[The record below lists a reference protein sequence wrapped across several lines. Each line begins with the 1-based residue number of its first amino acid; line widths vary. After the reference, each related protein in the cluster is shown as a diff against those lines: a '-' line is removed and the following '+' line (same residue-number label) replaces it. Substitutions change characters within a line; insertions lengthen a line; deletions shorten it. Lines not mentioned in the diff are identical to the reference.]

1 MSKIPGRMITYCTNI
16 HPGESWGDTFNNL
29 QTYIPSVATAV
40 SAAAPFPIGLRL
52 SGRASLEIDER
63 ASVEFTEWLQRTNTF
78 VPTVNG
84 FPYGSFHGSVVKE
97 NVYLPDWRD
106 GERVDYTVRLANIL
120 DSWLPE
126 NVQGSISTVPVAFKR
141 GFRDEGGAV
150 RANLMLVLEHLDRL
164 RQKSGKMILLALE
177 PEPGCLLETTH
188 EVVSFFERMA
198 FPDELR
204 RGIGVCYDCCH
215 QAVEFETPSHS
226 LKLLTDAGIA
236 IAKVQ
241 VSSALRVRNPDRTLL
256 EKFSEPCYL
265 HQVVIRDEA
274 GLLSRYTDLPDALR
288 EHRAE
293 NGDEWRIHFHVPIFI
308 ERMEQF
314 ETTGYF
320 IKEIVPLIDTTVLL
334 EVETYT
340 WEVLPPELR
349 MENVTQSIIREIQ
362 WLKAERNETNRCS

>member
-16 HPGESWGDTFNNL
+16 HPGENWGETFNNL
-29 QTYIPSVATAV
+29 QTYIPPVAAAV
-40 SAAAPFPIGLRL
+40 SPAAPFPIGLRL
-52 SGRASLEIDER
+52 SGRASMEIDER
-63 ASVEFTEWLQRTNTF
+63 ASAEFTEWLQRTNTF
-78 VPTVNG
+78 VPTLNG
-84 FPYGSFHGSVVKE
+84 FPYGSFHGSAVKE

-106 GERVDYTVRLANIL
+106 GERVDYTVRLANLL

-141 GFRDEGGAV
+141 GFRDEEGSV
-150 RANLMLVLEHLDRL
+150 RANLMRVLEHLDRL

-188 EVVSFFERMA
+188 EVVSFFDRMA

-226 LKLLTDAGIA
+226 LNLLADAGIA

-241 VSSALRVRNPDRTLL
+241 VSSALRVKNPERALL
-256 EKFSEPCYL
+256 EKFCEPCYL
-265 HQVVIRDEA
+265 HQVVIRDKA

-288 EHRAE
+288 EHRAGS
-293 NGDEWRIHFHVPIFI
+293 GDEWRIHFHVPIFI
-308 ERMEQF
+308 ERLEQF
-314 ETTGYF
+314 ETTEYF
-320 IKEIVPLIDTTVLL
+320 ITVALPLIDSGVLL

-349 MENVTQSIIREIQ
+349 MADVTQSLIREIQ

>member
-1 MSKIPGRMITYCTNI
+1 MITYCTNI

-52 SGRASLEIDER
+52 SGRASLEVDER
-63 ASVEFTEWLQRTNTF
+63 ASAEFTEWLQSTNTF
-78 VPTVNG
+78 VPTLNG

-106 GERVDYTVRLANIL
+106 GERVDYTVRLANLL

-141 GFRDEGGAV
+141 GFRDEDSAV
-150 RANLMLVLEHLDRL
+150 RANLMRVLEHLDRL
-164 RQKSGKMILLALE
+164 RQKSGKVILLALE
-177 PEPGCLLETTH
+177 PEPGCLLETSH

-204 RGIGVCYDCCH
+204 RGLGVCFDCCH

-226 LKLLTDAGIA
+226 LKLLADAGITV
-236 IAKVQ
+236 AKVQ
-241 VSSALRVRNPDRTLL
+241 VSSALRVTNPERALL
-256 EKFSEPCYL
+256 EKFCEPCYL

-274 GLLSRYTDLPDALR
+274 GLLNRYTDLPDALR
-288 EHRAE
+288 EHRSA
-293 NGDEWRIHFHVPIFI
+293 NGDEWRIHFHVPIFVG
-308 ERMEQF
+308 RLAQY
-314 ETTGYF
+314 ETTGNF
-320 IKEIVPLIDTTVLL
+320 ITETLPLIDTRTLL

-349 MENVTQSIIREIQ
+349 MACVTQSIIREIE

>member
-1 MSKIPGRMITYCTNI
+1 MITYCTNI

-29 QTYIPSVATAV
+29 QTYIPPVAAAV
-40 SAAAPFPIGLRL
+40 SPAAPFPIGLRL
-52 SGRASLEIDER
+52 SDRASLEIDER
-63 ASVEFTEWLQRTNTF
+63 ASAGFMEWLRSTDTY
-78 VPTVNG
+78 VPTING

-106 GERVDYTVRLANIL
+106 CERADYTMRLANL
-120 DSWLPE
+120 LNSWLPE
-126 NVQGSISTVPVAFKR
+126 NVQGSISTVPIGLKR
-141 GFRDEGGAV
+141 GFIDEAGAV
-150 RANLMLVLEHLDRL
+150 RANLMRVLEHLDRL
-164 RQKSGKMILLALE
+164 RQKSGKIIQLALE

-188 EVVSFFERMA
+188 EVVSFFDRMA
-198 FPDELR
+198 FPAELR
-204 RGIGVCYDCCH
+204 QGIGICFDCCH

-226 LKLLTDAGIA
+226 LKLLADAGIT

-241 VSSALRVRNPDRTLL
+241 VSSALRVKNPDRVLL
-256 EKFSEPCYL
+256 EKFCEPCYL

-274 GLLSRYTDLPDALR
+274 GALSRYTDLSDALR
-288 EHRAE
+288 EHRDG

-308 ERMEQF
+308 ERLEQH
-314 ETTGYF
+314 ETTVYF
-320 IKEIVPLIDTTVLL
+320 IKETVPLIDSSVLL

-349 MENVTQSIIREIQ
+349 MASVTQSIIREIQ

>member
-1 MSKIPGRMITYCTNI
+1 MITYCTNI
-16 HPGESWGDTFNNL
+16 HPGESWGETFQNL
-29 QTYIPSVATAV
+29 QAYIPPIAAAV
-40 SAAAPFPIGLRL
+40 SPAAPFPIGLRL
-52 SGRASLEIDER
+52 SGRASLEIDDR
-63 ASVEFTEWLQRTNTF
+63 ASAEFTDWLQRSNSF
-78 VPTVNG
+78 VPTLNG
-84 FPYGSFHGSVVKE
+84 FPHGSFHGSAVKQ
-97 NVYLPDWRD
+97 NVYLPDWRN
-106 GERVDYTVRLANIL
+106 GERPDYTVRLADLL

-126 NVQGSISTVPVAFKR
+126 NVQGSISTVPVGFKR
-141 GFRDEGGAV
+141 GFSDESGAV
-150 RANLMLVLEHLDRL
+150 RANLMRVLEHLDRL
-164 RQKSGKMILLALE
+164 RQKSGKLILLALE

-204 RGIGVCYDCCH
+204 RGLGVCFDCCH

-226 LKLLTDAGIA
+226 QKLLADAGIA

-241 VSSALRVRNPDRTLL
+241 VSSALRVKNPDRALL
-256 EKFSEPCYL
+256 EKFCEPCYL
-265 HQVVIRDEA
+265 HQVVIRNET
-274 GLLSRYTDLPDALR
+274 GELVRFTDLPDALR
-288 EHRAE
+288 EHRSA

-308 ERMEQF
+308 DRLEQF

-320 IKEIVPLIDTTVLL
+320 ITETLPLLEPHVLL

-349 MENVTQSIIREIQ
+349 MADVTQSIIREIE